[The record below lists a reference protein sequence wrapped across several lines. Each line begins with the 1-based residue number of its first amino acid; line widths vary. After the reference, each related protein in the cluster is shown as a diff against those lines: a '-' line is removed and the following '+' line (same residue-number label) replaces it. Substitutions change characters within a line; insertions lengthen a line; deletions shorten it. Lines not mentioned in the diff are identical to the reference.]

1 MCASWSPRSP
11 GEEGPRSPRPSL
23 SGTDD
28 GAPNAAPQAADA
40 PPSSPSDRTAS
51 CPGCKTHQRPGF
63 LCPECGRFVR
73 FPVDKYPGQTNHI
86 PF

>member
-1 MCASWSPRSP
+1 MASWSFR
-11 GEEGPRSPRPSL
+11 EEGPRVPRPSL

-63 LCPECGRFVR
+63 LCPECSRFVP
-73 FPVDKYPGQTNHI
+73 FPKPSGQSNWI
-86 PF
+86 PY